1 MVPDSTRATRIP
13 SMKPE
18 ATMESAAARL
28 WGGARSPT
36 SGSIS
41 CGVTV
46 VTAVMKEIVVK
57 MVSEFV
63 TQRPILG
70 L

>member
-1 MVPDSTRATRIP
+1 
-13 SMKPE
+13 MKPE
-18 ATMESAAARL
+18 TTMESAAARL

-41 CGVTV
+41 CGVMV
-46 VTAVMKEIVVK
+46 VTAVMKEIAVK
-57 MVSEFV
+57 TASEFV

-70 L
+70 LQLVSDY